1 MKKMASLI
9 KFFKAYGYD
18 NYTTDGFDL
27 ARRVRIKG
35 TRIGVIIYDDVVVPY
50 YYAFGKYHC
59 GYARSIDLYD
69 EPITLL
75 ANVEMISRKLEKHCL
90 NGIKTYKDM
99 FEFLEMENI
108 KNDNGKISGYNK
120 RDCATL
126 ILNKSDRKNIM
137 ATSYGIIK
145 KPAFCITKYNESA
158 HAFYLRV
165 IEAYGDKVVM
175 F

>member
-1 MKKMASLI
+1 MEKMASLI

-69 EPITLL
+69 E
-75 ANVEMISRKLEKHCL
+75 
-90 NGIKTYKDM
+90 
-99 FEFLEMENI
+99 
-108 KNDNGKISGYNK
+108 
-120 RDCATL
+120 
-126 ILNKSDRKNIM
+126 
-137 ATSYGIIK
+137 
-145 KPAFCITKYNESA
+145 SA